1 MPIYRIL
8 NTTFGERHLQEWRR
22 GVLHTVGL
30 LLLTLV
36 VCATG
41 LMLLDNSDAPFRHKF
56 FGALW
61 NAVNLVTTLGDF
73 TSFDERQKI
82 FMMGTMF
89 GFLVIGGY
97 ALSRLTGILSSD
109 AVITLRENRTMAR
122 QLAQLNQHVI
132 VIGFGP
138 IGKLVAQ
145 RLGDAGDSVVIIER
159 ADDLAG
165 QASELDYPVVLGD
178 AGADDAVF
186 DRAGVDRAKALVV
199 TTEDPDRGVAITLM
213 AHARNPALKIAVI
226 GSNRQR
232 GALLH
237 RAGASE
243 VVIADD
249 IIAGALV
256 SRLGEEKKA

>member
-1 MPIYRIL
+1 
-8 NTTFGERHLQEWRR
+8 
-22 GVLHTVGL
+22 
-30 LLLTLV
+30 
-36 VCATG
+36 
-41 LMLLDNSDAPFRHKF
+41 
-56 FGALW
+56 
-61 NAVNLVTTLGDF
+61 
-73 TSFDERQKI
+73 
-82 FMMGTMF
+82 MF

-122 QLAQLNQHVI
+122 QLAQLTQHVI
-132 VIGFGP
+132 LIGFGP
-138 IGKLVAQ
+138 IGELVAR
-145 RLGDAGDSVVIIER
+145 RLRDAGDSVVIIER

-165 QASELDYPVVLGD
+165 QASELNYPVVLGD

-186 DRAGVDRAKALVV
+186 DRAGVERAKALVV

-226 GSNRQR
+226 GANRQR
-232 GALLH
+232 GALLR